1 MVCKKQKAGQKQNRI
16 QIGMPSRLI
25 KKAQWNPEEE
35 KSSQHT
41 LKSADL
47 FPQQS
52 TSWRGQVVAR
62 QDMTKRDIS
71 QLDFFIKHAKV

>member
-1 MVCKKQKAGQKQNRI
+1 MCIQQKAGLKQNRI

-52 TSWRGQVVAR
+52 TSWRGQLLVAR

-71 QLDFFIKHAKV
+71 QLDFS